1 MECTSGMQDVPRLS
15 KSVKDTSHKRVFF
28 TSEFKFFCAG
38 LSDRAGL
45 LTNQIVCFTVVI
57 T

>member
-1 MECTSGMQDVPRLS
+1 MGCTSGMQDVPRLS